1 MNRIQISNISKQY
14 KDIKA
19 LDHIYCTFESGR
31 IYGLSE
37 PFFSKCRF

>member
-19 LDHIYCTFESGR
+19 LDHIYCTLKVAVSMA
-31 IYGLSE
+31 Y
-37 PFFSKCRF
+37 